1 MKSNN
6 ISKRW
11 GILAVGVLAMLF
23 AGVLYAWSILKVPFM
38 SEVGF
43 ASGDLAFSYTLTMCF
58 FCIGGFLSGQ
68 LVRRI
73 GTRPTILIAGV
84 LAGTGIALAG
94 VIAPIA
100 YGWLLFSYAF
110 LGGLGIG
117 MAYIAIISTV
127 NAYFPDRK
135 GLSSGILM
143 MGFGASTL
151 ILGKIAARLFDSS
164 LGWKNTYIAI
174 GIVIGIVLILSAIF
188 ITPPAPDTVF
198 PTPKRKTL
206 MREEQFEE
214 RDYTPSEMIRRFTF
228 WRAFLALVCFTA
240 VGSSVISFANDL
252 ALSVGADTNLAVTLV
267 GVLAVCNGLG
277 RILTGLVFDTMGR
290 RFTMV
295 GATVLTTLAATVTLI
310 SVVISSLPLCIV
322 GLCLTGLSYGT
333 SPTVSS
339 AFTLAFYGKKHFAS
353 NLSISNF
360 NLMAASFIATACT
373 ALQTSSGGYIVP
385 FVLLLVF
392 VFCFGGF
399 AEPVADALL
408 GIM

>member
-1 MKSNN
+1 MKTNSINR
-6 ISKRW
+6 RW
-11 GILAVGVLAMLF
+11 FILAIGVITMLF
-23 AGVLYAWSILKVPFM
+23 AGIIYAWSILKVPLRD
-38 SEVGF
+38 EVGF
-43 ASGDLAFSYTLTMCF
+43 AAGDLAFSYTLTMCF

-73 GTRPTILIAGV
+73 GTRVTILIAGV
-84 LAGTGIALAG
+84 LAGAGIALAG
-94 VIAPIA
+94 VIAPMAMI
-100 YGWLLFSYAF
+100 WLFVSYAF

-151 ILGKIAARLFDSS
+151 ILGKVAARLFESS
-164 LGWKNTYIAI
+164 LGWEKTYIVI
-174 GIVIGIVLILSAIF
+174 GVVIGIVLMVSAIF
-188 ITPPAPDTVF
+188 ITPPAPDMVF
-198 PTPKRKTL
+198 PMPKRRAL
-206 MREEQFEE
+206 VREEQFEE

-252 ALSVGADTNLAVTLV
+252 ALSIGAGQDLAITLV

-277 RILTGLVFDTMGR
+277 RILTGVVFDTMGR

-295 GATVLTTLAATVTLI
+295 GATVLTTVAATVTLI
-310 SVVISSLPLCIV
+310 SVILSSLPLCVV

-373 ALQTSSGGYIVP
+373 ALQTTSGGYVVP
-385 FVLLLVF
+385 FALLL
-392 VFCFGGF
+392 
-399 AEPVADALL
+399 ALSVISIL
-408 GIM
+408 LNLSVKRP

>member
-1 MKSNN
+1 MKTNSINR
-6 ISKRW
+6 RW
-11 GILAVGVLAMLF
+11 FILAIGVLTMLF
-23 AGVLYAWSILKVPFM
+23 AGIIYAWSILKVPLRD
-38 SEVGF
+38 EVGF
-43 ASGDLAFSYTLTMCF
+43 AAGDLAFSYTLTMCF

-73 GTRPTILIAGV
+73 GTRVTILIAGV
-84 LAGTGIALAG
+84 LAGAGIALAG
-94 VIAPIA
+94 VIAPMAMI
-100 YGWLLFSYAF
+100 WLFVSYAF

-151 ILGKIAARLFDSS
+151 ILGKVAARLFESS
-164 LGWKNTYIAI
+164 LGWEKTYIVI
-174 GIVIGIVLILSAIF
+174 GVVIGIVLMVSAIF
-188 ITPPAPDTVF
+188 ITPPAPDMVF
-198 PTPKRKTL
+198 PMPKRRAL
-206 MREEQFEE
+206 VREEQFEE

-252 ALSVGADTNLAVTLV
+252 ALSIGAGQDLAITLV

-277 RILTGLVFDTMGR
+277 RIITGVVFDTMGR

-295 GATVLTTLAATVTLI
+295 GATVLTTVAATVTLI
-310 SVVISSLPLCIV
+310 SVIFSTLPLCVV

-373 ALQTSSGGYIVP
+373 ALQTTSGGYVVP
-385 FVLLLVF
+385 FALLL
-392 VFCFGGF
+392 
-399 AEPVADALL
+399 ALSVISIL
-408 GIM
+408 LNLSVKRP

>member
-1 MKSNN
+1 MKTNSIN
-6 ISKRW
+6 KRW
-11 GILAVGVLAMLF
+11 FILAVGVITMLF
-23 AGVLYAWSILKVPFM
+23 AGIIYAWSILKVPFRDD
-38 SEVGF
+38 VGF
-43 ASGDLAFSYTLTMCF
+43 AAGDLAFSYTLTMCF
-58 FCIGGFLSGQ
+58 FCLGGFLSGQ

-73 GTRPTILIAGV
+73 GTRAVILIAGV
-84 LAGTGIALAG
+84 LAGVGIALAG
-94 VIAPIA
+94 VIAPIETA
-100 YGWLLFSYAF
+100 WLFLSYAF

-151 ILGKIAARLFDSS
+151 ILGKIAAKLFDST
-164 LGWKNTYIAI
+164 LGWRSTYV
-174 GIVIGIVLILSAIF
+174 VIGVVIGVVLMASAIF

-198 PTPKRKTL
+198 PTPKRRATA
-206 MREEQFEE
+206 REENFEE
-214 RDYTPSEMIRRFTF
+214 RDYKPSEMIRRFTF

-252 ALSVGADTNLAVTLV
+252 ALSVGAGQELAVTLV

-277 RILTGLVFDTMGR
+277 RIITGVVFDTMGR
-290 RFTMV
+290 RFTMI
-295 GATVLTTLAATVTLI
+295 GATVLTTVAATVTLI
-310 SVVISSLPLCIV
+310 SVAITSLPLCVV

-373 ALQTSSGGYIVP
+373 ALQTSSGGYVLP
-385 FVLLLVF
+385 FALLL
-392 VFCFGGF
+392 
-399 AEPVADALL
+399 ALSVASILL
-408 GIM
+408 NLSVKRP

>member
-1 MKSNN
+1 MKTNSINR
-6 ISKRW
+6 RW
-11 GILAVGVLAMLF
+11 FILAIGVITMLF
-23 AGVLYAWSILKVPFM
+23 AGIIYAWSILKVPLRD
-38 SEVGF
+38 EVGF
-43 ASGDLAFSYTLTMCF
+43 AAGDLAFSYTLTMCF

-73 GTRPTILIAGV
+73 GTRVTVLIAGV
-84 LAGTGIALAG
+84 LAGVGIALAG

-100 YGWLLFSYAF
+100 TVWLFVSYAF

-151 ILGKIAARLFDSS
+151 ILGKVASRLFESS
-164 LGWKNTYIAI
+164 LGWDKTYIVI
-174 GIVIGIVLILSAIF
+174 GIVIGIVLMASAIF
-188 ITPPAPDTVF
+188 ITPPTPDMVF
-198 PTPKRKTL
+198 PTPKQRAL
-206 MREEQFEE
+206 SRDEQFEE

-252 ALSVGADTNLAVTLV
+252 ALSVGAGQDLAITLV

-277 RILTGLVFDTMGR
+277 RILTGVVFDTMGR

-295 GATVLTTLAATVTLI
+295 GATVLTTVAASVTLI
-310 SVVISSLPLCIV
+310 SVILSSLPLCVV

-360 NLMAASFIATACT
+360 NLMAASFIATACS
-373 ALQTSSGGYIVP
+373 ALQTSSGGYVVP
-385 FVLLLVF
+385 FTLLLVLSLISI
-392 VFCFGGF
+392 
-399 AEPVADALL
+399 LL
-408 GIM
+408 NLSVKRP